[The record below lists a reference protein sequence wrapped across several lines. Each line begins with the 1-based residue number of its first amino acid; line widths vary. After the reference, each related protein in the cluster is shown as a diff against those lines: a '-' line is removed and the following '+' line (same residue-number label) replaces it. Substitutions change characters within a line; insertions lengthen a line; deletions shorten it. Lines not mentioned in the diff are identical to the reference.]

1 MSKPALY
8 TVSAFDATKD
18 YTFRFRY
25 IGVITKVE
33 AQIWANAM
41 SAEELGSPTYQS
53 GEVSTQRSEFT
64 LKASSITNSSAAFGI
79 KVRVC
84 GQDSAWSEWSDI
96 LLFYC
101 VETPVFKFKE
111 ISTKDKTNIEYSA
124 FEFTVQYEST
134 QGEELNEYTIE
145 LYDASK
151 SLVKSSETL
160 RVPDKAYIISNLR
173 NDTTYYAR
181 AQGITQ
187 HGMKLDTGFC
197 ELLIGYVG
205 GDGYAAVALENHYEE
220 GCIWVKSYVVTIEG
234 KDRNDNKDDYHY
246 VSGSAGDQAVDLTV
260 DDTDPVKAD
269 MTFKDGFKVQG
280 SHDKGRQQLVLT
292 GKRAVQQ
299 VERMMLLQL
308 LNMRSDRWNK
318 LLIGLWNKR
327 SNGISMPTMDEDP
340 YALKLFLCRRDIADD
355 YSSNA
360 YNYQTNEKKTCYYL
374 ELTCGGYCLQS
385 NVKTSAPNGWF
396 KVYLKNQGGLFE
408 LHWE

>member
-1 MSKPALY
+1 M
-8 TVSAFDATKD
+8 
-18 YTFRFRY
+18 
-25 IGVITKVE
+25 
-33 AQIWANAM
+33 
-41 SAEELGSPTYQS
+41 
-53 GEVSTQRSEFT
+53 
-64 LKASSITNSSAAFGI
+64 
-79 KVRVC
+79 
-84 GQDSAWSEWSDI
+84 
-96 LLFYC
+96 
-101 VETPVFKFKE
+101 
-111 ISTKDKTNIEYSA
+111 
-124 FEFTVQYEST
+124 
-134 QGEELNEYTIE
+134 
-145 LYDASK
+145 
-151 SLVKSSETL
+151 
-160 RVPDKAYIISNLR
+160 PDKAYIISNLR

-280 SHDKGRQQLVLT
+280 SH
-292 GKRAVQQ
+292 
-299 VERMMLLQL
+299 VEEGSVVDSSYALG

>member
-246 VSGSAGDQAVDLTV
+246 VSGSAGDQAVDLTL

-280 SHDKGRQQLVLT
+280 SH
-292 GKRAVQQ
+292 
-299 VERMMLLQL
+299 VEEGSVVDSSYALG

-385 NVKTSAPNGWF
+385 NVKTSAPSGWF

>member
-160 RVPDKAYIISNLR
+160 PGAGQGVYHQQP
-173 NDTTYYAR
+173 
-181 AQGITQ
+181 AQ
-187 HGMKLDTGFC
+187 
-197 ELLIGYVG
+197 
-205 GDGYAAVALENHYEE
+205 
-220 GCIWVKSYVVTIEG
+220 
-234 KDRNDNKDDYHY
+234 
-246 VSGSAGDQAVDLTV
+246 
-260 DDTDPVKAD
+260 
-269 MTFKDGFKVQG
+269 
-280 SHDKGRQQLVLT
+280 
-292 GKRAVQQ
+292 
-299 VERMMLLQL
+299 
-308 LNMRSDRWNK
+308 
-318 LLIGLWNKR
+318 
-327 SNGISMPTMDEDP
+327 
-340 YALKLFLCRRDIADD
+340 
-355 YSSNA
+355 
-360 YNYQTNEKKTCYYL
+360 
-374 ELTCGGYCLQS
+374 
-385 NVKTSAPNGWF
+385 
-396 KVYLKNQGGLFE
+396 
-408 LHWE
+408 